1 MTPSLPSLPT
11 NLAVAIEVYVTN
23 ADGSNQKSVTK
34 TAMRVAYFDL
44 IWAGGSGGPA
54 LLLEDDRA
62 LAVYEYPVLQVPTDG
77 TGENAPLDL
86 ASEADQ
92 ILHGVAVGDMGYI
105 LT

>member
-54 LLLEDDRA
+54 LLLEDDCA
-62 LAVYEYPVLQVPTDG
+62 LAVYEYPVSRCQRTARARTRRSTSRPR
-77 TGENAPLDL
+77 
-86 ASEADQ
+86 
-92 ILHGVAVGDMGYI
+92 
-105 LT
+105 LTRSSTVSRWVTWAIS